1 MKFNDNKTV
10 SYAITRSH
18 EFDLE
23 KSFGDIYTQKLIT
36 TNMVLLGAST
46 MAAQKSSVAA
56 LGMATLAK
64 TLDSKPIV
72 NMTVYEYLYGY
83 EDPILTLG
91 SNIVPS
97 ITPFE
102 KFGFLDQF
110 IKIEENHMVTTTLE
124 DVYEEAVEEV
134 SSTLTND
141 DSELDVEYDDDV
153 TENLK
158 AFHSSSDNKLYQI
171 VNKISNAKPSK
182 LLKLRDHSIELWNG
196 SPLMPSWESHGV
208 NNENKY

>member
-1 MKFNDNKTV
+1 M
-10 SYAITRSH
+10 
-18 EFDLE
+18 
-23 KSFGDIYTQKLIT
+23 
-36 TNMVLLGAST
+36 AS
-46 MAAQKSSVAA
+46 QKSSVAA

-124 DVYEEAVEEV
+124 DVYEEAVEEE
-134 SSTLTND
+134 SSTPTID
-141 DSELDVEYDDDV
+141 YSELDVEYDEDDS
-153 TENLK
+153 ENLL
-158 AFHSSSDNKLYQI
+158 AYHNK
-171 VNKISNAKPSK
+171 VANKNAKPSQ
-182 LLKLRDHSIELWNG
+182 LSKLRDHSIELWNG
-196 SPLMPSWESHGV
+196 SPLMPSWENHGV
-208 NNENKY
+208 NNENKYCASY